1 MSPESTVCTHQA
13 SLGCNV
19 SPTISHSLVAS
30 LGCTSFMV
38 RKGSASSVLPCR
50 SCSPPPCSST
60 SDEGGG
66 LKNATWNA
74 CRRESS
80 WPLNECLWMAW
91 WWPAQQEEAMGW
103 DEQKGLS
110 LKWAVGMCV
119 GC

>member
-1 MSPESTVCTHQA
+1 M
-13 SLGCNV
+13 
-19 SPTISHSLVAS
+19 
-30 LGCTSFMV
+30 
-38 RKGSASSVLPCR
+38 
-50 SCSPPPCSST
+50 
-60 SDEGGG
+60 
-66 LKNATWNA
+66 KNATWNA